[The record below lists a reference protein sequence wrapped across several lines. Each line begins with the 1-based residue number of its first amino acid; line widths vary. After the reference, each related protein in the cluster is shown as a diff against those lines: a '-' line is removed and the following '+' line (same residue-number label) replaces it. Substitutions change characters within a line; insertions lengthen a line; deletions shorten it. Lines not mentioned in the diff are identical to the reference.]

1 MIGIPSEVWGETPW
15 AVAVLHDGRS
25 ADADEIRAWANAR
38 LDRMQ
43 RLAGVEIRPALP
55 RSDIG
60 KVLKQELRAAYW
72 TPASM
77 GHGALIVTMHDDLS
91 GRVVVVTG
99 ASSGI
104 GEATARLFAAHGA
117 TVVVGYHRDRA
128 AAERVV
134 AALPSGD
141 HMAVQITI
149 DEGASV
155 RAAAETVAQRFG
167 RTDVLVNSAGNT
179 VMVPA
184 SDLDALTDDIFDQV
198 TRTNLRGPFA
208 VIRAFRPLLEK
219 TTQGVVVNISSAAA
233 LTGVGSNL
241 AYCAAKAGLD
251 ALTLA
256 LAKVLGPKIR
266 ILSVSPAAVDT
277 DFVKGRDP
285 ERLRKIAEATPLRH
299 VTTADDVARAVLA
312 CVTHLGSATGTTI
325 IVDEG
330 RHL

>member
-1 MIGIPSEVWGETPW
+1 M
-15 AVAVLHDGRS
+15 
-25 ADADEIRAWANAR
+25 
-38 LDRMQ
+38 
-43 RLAGVEIRPALP
+43 
-55 RSDIG
+55 
-60 KVLKQELRAAYW
+60 
-72 TPASM
+72 
-77 GHGALIVTMHDDLS
+77 DDLS
-91 GRVVVVTG
+91 GRIVVVTG

-104 GEATARLFAAHGA
+104 GAATTRLFAAAGA
-117 TVVVGYHRDRA
+117 TVVIGYHRDRA
-128 AAERVV
+128 AAERVRD
-134 AALPSGD
+134 ALPAGD
-141 HMAVQITI
+141 HLAVQITI
-149 DEGASV
+149 DDGASV
-155 RAAAETVAQRFG
+155 EAAADAVARRFD
-167 RTDVLVNSAGNT
+167 RTDVLVNSAGT
-179 VMVPA
+179 TSAIPA
-184 SDLDALTDDIFDQV
+184 GDLDALTDEMFDRI

-219 TTQGVVVNISSAAA
+219 TSQGVIVNISSVAA

-277 DFVKGRDP
+277 DFVKNRDP
-285 ERLRKIAEATPLRH
+285 GRLKKIAETTPLRH

-312 CVTHLGSATGTTI
+312 CVTHLGSSTGTRI

>member
-1 MIGIPSEVWGETPW
+1 
-15 AVAVLHDGRS
+15 
-25 ADADEIRAWANAR
+25 
-38 LDRMQ
+38 
-43 RLAGVEIRPALP
+43 
-55 RSDIG
+55 
-60 KVLKQELRAAYW
+60 
-72 TPASM
+72 
-77 GHGALIVTMHDDLS
+77 MHDNLS

-104 GEATARLFAAHGA
+104 GAAAARLFAASGA

-134 AALPSGD
+134 AALPRGGDKLGD
-141 HMAVQITI
+141 HLAVQITI
-149 DEGASV
+149 DDGASV
-155 RAAAETVAQRFG
+155 RTAADTVAQRFG
-167 RTDVLVNSAGNT
+167 RTDVLVNSAGST

-184 SDLDALTDDIFDQV
+184 GDLDALTDEMFDQV

-208 VIRAFRPLLEK
+208 VIRAFRALLEQ
-219 TTQGVVVNISSAAA
+219 TPQGVVVNISSAAA

-285 ERLRKIAEATPLRH
+285 ERLRKIADATPLRH

-312 CVTHLGSATGTTI
+312 CVTHLGSATGTSI

>member
-1 MIGIPSEVWGETPW
+1 
-15 AVAVLHDGRS
+15 
-25 ADADEIRAWANAR
+25 
-38 LDRMQ
+38 
-43 RLAGVEIRPALP
+43 
-55 RSDIG
+55 
-60 KVLKQELRAAYW
+60 
-72 TPASM
+72 
-77 GHGALIVTMHDDLS
+77 VTMHDDLS

-104 GEATARLFAAHGA
+104 GEATAQLFAAHGA
-117 TVVVGYHRDRA
+117 IVVVGYHRDRV

-134 AALPSGD
+134 AALTPGD

-149 DEGASV
+149 DDGASV
-155 RAAAETVAQRFG
+155 RAAAAAVAQRFG
-167 RTDVLVNSAGNT
+167 RTDVLVNSAGST

-184 SDLDALTDDIFDQV
+184 GDLDALTDDIFDQV
-198 TRTNLRGPFA
+198 TRINLRGPFA

-219 TTQGVVVNISSAAA
+219 TPQGVVVNISSAAA

-241 AYCAAKAGLD
+241 AYCAAKGGLD

-256 LAKVLGPKIR
+256 LAKVLGPGIR

-285 ERLRKIAEATPLRH
+285 ERLRKIAETTPLRH

-312 CVTHLGSATGTTI
+312 CVTHLGSATGTSI

>member
-1 MIGIPSEVWGETPW
+1 M
-15 AVAVLHDGRS
+15 
-25 ADADEIRAWANAR
+25 
-38 LDRMQ
+38 
-43 RLAGVEIRPALP
+43 
-55 RSDIG
+55 
-60 KVLKQELRAAYW
+60 
-72 TPASM
+72 
-77 GHGALIVTMHDDLS
+77 TMTDDLS

-99 ASSGI
+99 AGSGI
-104 GEATARLFAAHGA
+104 GAASARLFAAHGA
-117 TVVVGYHRDRA
+117 TVVVGYHSDPS
-128 AAERVV
+128 AAERVI
-134 AALPSGD
+134 ATLTPGE
-141 HMAVQITI
+141 HRAVQISI
-149 DEGASV
+149 DDGDSV
-155 RAAAETVAQRFG
+155 RAAAAAVDRRFG
-167 RTDVLVNSAGNT
+167 RTDVLVNSAGST

-184 SDLDALTDDIFDQV
+184 NDLDALTDDVFDQV

-219 TTQGVVVNISSAAA
+219 TPQGVIVNISSAAA

-266 ILSVSPAAVDT
+266 ILSVAPAAVDT

-285 ERLRKIAEATPLRH
+285 ERLRKIAETTPLRH
-299 VTTADDVARAVLA
+299 VTTADDVARTVLA

-325 IVDEG
+325 VVDEG

>member
-1 MIGIPSEVWGETPW
+1 
-15 AVAVLHDGRS
+15 
-25 ADADEIRAWANAR
+25 
-38 LDRMQ
+38 
-43 RLAGVEIRPALP
+43 
-55 RSDIG
+55 
-60 KVLKQELRAAYW
+60 
-72 TPASM
+72 
-77 GHGALIVTMHDDLS
+77 MHDDLS

-104 GEATARLFAAHGA
+104 GEATARLFAARGA

-134 AALPSGD
+134 AALPPGD
-141 HMAVQITI
+141 HMAVQIT
-149 DEGASV
+149 SV
-155 RAAAETVAQRFG
+155 RTAADTVAQRFG
-167 RTDVLVNSAGNT
+167 RTDVLVNSAGST

-184 SDLDALTDDIFDQV
+184 GDLDALTDEIFDQV

-208 VIRAFRPLLEK
+208 VIRTFRPLLEK
-219 TTQGVVVNISSAAA
+219 TPQGVVVNISSAAA

-285 ERLRKIAEATPLRH
+285 ERLRKIAETTPLRH

-312 CVTHLGSATGTTI
+312 CVTHLGSATGTSI

>member
-1 MIGIPSEVWGETPW
+1 M
-15 AVAVLHDGRS
+15 D
-25 ADADEIRAWANAR
+25 
-38 LDRMQ
+38 
-43 RLAGVEIRPALP
+43 
-55 RSDIG
+55 
-60 KVLKQELRAAYW
+60 
-72 TPASM
+72 
-77 GHGALIVTMHDDLS
+77 DDLS

-104 GEATARLFAAHGA
+104 GEATARLFAALARPSSSAIIA
-117 TVVVGYHRDRA
+117 TGPPRSASSPLCCLATIWRFRSRSTRGPAYRRRPTPWRSVSA
-128 AAERVV
+128 ASTS
-134 AALPSGD
+134 P
-141 HMAVQITI
+141 
-149 DEGASV
+149 
-155 RAAAETVAQRFG
+155 
-167 RTDVLVNSAGNT
+167 VNSAGST

-184 SDLDALTDDIFDQV
+184 GDLDALTDEIFDQV

-219 TTQGVVVNISSAAA
+219 TPQGVVVNISSVSA

-285 ERLRKIAEATPLRH
+285 ARLRTIAETTPVAPRHDRRRRRTRRPGLRH
-299 VTTADDVARAVLA
+299 ASGQRHRHQHHHRRGSPPL
-312 CVTHLGSATGTTI
+312 THDPAKWNSDLLKRSCATQ
-325 IVDEG
+325 
-330 RHL
+330 

>member
-1 MIGIPSEVWGETPW
+1 
-15 AVAVLHDGRS
+15 
-25 ADADEIRAWANAR
+25 
-38 LDRMQ
+38 MQ
-43 RLAGVEIRPALP
+43 
-55 RSDIG
+55 
-60 KVLKQELRAAYW
+60 
-72 TPASM
+72 
-77 GHGALIVTMHDDLS
+77 DDLS

-104 GEATARLFAAHGA
+104 GAATARLFAAGGA

-128 AAERVV
+128 AADRVM
-134 AALPSGD
+134 AALPPGD
-141 HMAVQITI
+141 HLAVQITI
-149 DEGASV
+149 DDGASV
-155 RAAAETVAQRFG
+155 RTAADAVAQRFG

-184 SDLDALTDDIFDQV
+184 GDLDALTDEMFDQV

-208 VIRAFRPLLEK
+208 VIRAFRPLLEQ
-219 TTQGVVVNISSAAA
+219 TPQGVVVNISSAAA

-256 LAKVLGPKIR
+256 LAKALGPKIR
-266 ILSVSPAAVDT
+266 ILAVSPAAVDT

-285 ERLRKIAEATPLRH
+285 ERLRKIAEATPLRR

>member
-1 MIGIPSEVWGETPW
+1 M
-15 AVAVLHDGRS
+15 
-25 ADADEIRAWANAR
+25 
-38 LDRMQ
+38 
-43 RLAGVEIRPALP
+43 
-55 RSDIG
+55 
-60 KVLKQELRAAYW
+60 
-72 TPASM
+72 
-77 GHGALIVTMHDDLS
+77 TMHDDLS

-104 GEATARLFAAHGA
+104 GEATARLFAARGA

-134 AALPSGD
+134 AALPPGD

-149 DEGASV
+149 DDGASV
-155 RAAAETVAQRFG
+155 RAAADTVAQRFG
-167 RTDVLVNSAGNT
+167 RTDVLVNSAGST

-184 SDLDALTDDIFDQV
+184 GDLDALSDEIFDQV

-208 VIRAFRPLLEK
+208 VIRAFRPLMEK
-219 TTQGVVVNISSAAA
+219 TPRGVVVNISSAAA

-312 CVTHLGSATGTTI
+312 CVTHLGSATGTSI

>member
-1 MIGIPSEVWGETPW
+1 MT
-15 AVAVLHDGRS
+15 
-25 ADADEIRAWANAR
+25 
-38 LDRMQ
+38 
-43 RLAGVEIRPALP
+43 
-55 RSDIG
+55 
-60 KVLKQELRAAYW
+60 
-72 TPASM
+72 
-77 GHGALIVTMHDDLS
+77 HDDLS

-104 GEATARLFAAHGA
+104 GEATARLFAACGA

-134 AALPSGD
+134 AALPVTVGACPSSANRVHFAGTCASD

-149 DEGASV
+149 DDGASV
-155 RAAAETVAQRFG
+155 RAAADTVAQRFG
-167 RTDVLVNSAGNT
+167 RTDVLVNSAGST

-184 SDLDALTDDIFDQV
+184 GDLDALTDQIFDQV

-208 VIRAFRPLLEK
+208 VIRAFRPLLEQ
-219 TTQGVVVNISSAAA
+219 TPQGVIVNISSAAA

-312 CVTHLGSATGTTI
+312 CVTHLGSATGTSI

>member
-1 MIGIPSEVWGETPW
+1 M
-15 AVAVLHDGRS
+15 
-25 ADADEIRAWANAR
+25 
-38 LDRMQ
+38 
-43 RLAGVEIRPALP
+43 
-55 RSDIG
+55 
-60 KVLKQELRAAYW
+60 
-72 TPASM
+72 
-77 GHGALIVTMHDDLS
+77 TMSDDLA

-99 ASSGI
+99 AGSGI
-104 GEATARLFAAHGA
+104 GAATARLFAAGGA
-117 TVVVGYHRDRA
+117 TVVVGYHRDAA

-134 AALPSGD
+134 AALPPGE
-141 HMAVQITI
+141 HMAVQIAI
-149 DEGASV
+149 DDGASV
-155 RAAAETVAQRFG
+155 RAAADAVAQRFG
-167 RTDVLVNSAGNT
+167 RTDVLVNSAGST
-179 VMVPA
+179 VIVSA
-184 SDLDALTDDIFDQV
+184 GDLEALTDDIFDQV
-198 TRTNLRGPFA
+198 TRVNLRGPFA
-208 VIRAFRPLLEK
+208 VIRAFRPLLER
-219 TTQGVVVNISSAAA
+219 TPQGVVVNISSAAA

-285 ERLRKIAEATPLRH
+285 ERLRKIAETTPLRR

-312 CVTHLGSATGTTI
+312 CVTHLGSATGTSI

>member
-1 MIGIPSEVWGETPW
+1 
-15 AVAVLHDGRS
+15 
-25 ADADEIRAWANAR
+25 
-38 LDRMQ
+38 
-43 RLAGVEIRPALP
+43 
-55 RSDIG
+55 
-60 KVLKQELRAAYW
+60 
-72 TPASM
+72 
-77 GHGALIVTMHDDLS
+77 VTMHDDLS

-104 GEATARLFAAHGA
+104 GEATARLFAAHRA
-117 TVVVGYHRDRA
+117 SVVVGYHRDRA

-134 AALPSGD
+134 AALPPGD

-149 DEGASV
+149 DDGASV

-167 RTDVLVNSAGNT
+167 RTDVLVNSAGST

-184 SDLDALTDDIFDQV
+184 GDLDALTDETFDQV
-198 TRTNLRGPFA
+198 TRINLRGPFA

-219 TTQGVVVNISSAAA
+219 TPQGVVVNISSAAA

-256 LAKVLGPKIR
+256 LAKVLGPRIR

-285 ERLRKIAEATPLRH
+285 ERLRKIAETTPLRH

-312 CVTHLGSATGTTI
+312 CVTHLGSATGTSI